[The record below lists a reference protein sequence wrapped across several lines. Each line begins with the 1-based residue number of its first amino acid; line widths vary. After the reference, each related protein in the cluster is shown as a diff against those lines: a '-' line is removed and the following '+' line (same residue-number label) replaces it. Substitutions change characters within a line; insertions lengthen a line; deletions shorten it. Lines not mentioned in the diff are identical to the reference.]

1 MTKTYNIEEVFGGN
15 LSEILSMLDKDRQKR
30 AVLIR
35 HKQEAARSIFAGLL
49 LRYAY
54 LCEGYG
60 EDTWQ
65 QEKIGHGR
73 YGKPYI
79 IKKTKFHYSL
89 SHSGEWVFCAV
100 DNSPIGA
107 DIQ

>member
-54 LCEGYG
+54 LCEAMVR
-60 EDTWQ
+60 
-65 QEKIGHGR
+65 IHGSR
-73 YGKPYI
+73 RK
-79 IKKTKFHYSL
+79 
-89 SHSGEWVFCAV
+89 SGMA
-100 DNSPIGA
+100 DMGSPI
-107 DIQ
+107 